1 MILLKKINRLR
12 DYKYLVALISVFN
25 FLLTPIHVAITGI
38 NPAHI
43 VVINY
48 TLVILASSLIAAS
61 IRARVATY
69 ILGVI
74 VLICIWLEY
83 SVVENRILEWTR
95 LGASFLLFFNFCILL
110 VQQLVKIKM
119 VNLRFILGPLLG
131 FLYLGILGGILFEM
145 IHLLDVHSFQLP
157 ENTSG
162 YIFYYFSFIS
172 ITTVGYGDVTPLTHA
187 AQAVTMVLNIIGQ
200 FYLAIVIGVFVGKYI
215 NTKSE

>member
-1 MILLKKINRLR
+1 M
-12 DYKYLVALISVFN
+12 KYLEEHKYLIALLSVFN
-25 FLLTPIHVAITGI
+25 FLLTPIHVALIDI
-38 NPAHI
+38 NTAHI

-48 TLVILASSLIAAS
+48 TLVILASSLIAET
-61 IRARVATY
+61 IRARVITY
-69 ILGVI
+69 ILGI
-74 VLICIWLEY
+74 LVLICIWLEY
-83 SVVENRILEWTR
+83 SMFKNITLEWIR
-95 LGASFLLFFNFCILL
+95 LVSSLLLFFNFCVLL
-110 VQQLVKIKM
+110 VRQLVKIKM

-145 IHLLDVHSFQLP
+145 IHLLDINSFQLP

-172 ITTVGYGDVTPLTHA
+172 ITTVGYGDVTPLTHS

-215 NTKSE
+215 NSKSG